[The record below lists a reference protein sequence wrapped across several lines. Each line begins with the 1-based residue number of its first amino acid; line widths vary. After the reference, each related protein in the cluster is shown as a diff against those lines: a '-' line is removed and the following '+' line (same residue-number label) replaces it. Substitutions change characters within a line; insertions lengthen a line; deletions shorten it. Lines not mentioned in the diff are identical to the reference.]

1 MDDGGSRIRRRV
13 SLPKRKRP
21 SLGRIFVAPT
31 AAELERG
38 DEKEE
43 EMVAENRRRKTAG
56 LIPVEVQPRQ
66 LSDSPDCLVLGGG
79 DTKPDLLR
87 RMPTDGGVGYQHND
101 SEEDMFGDYDSFT
114 ENSFIAEA
122 DDLEQKYMQLPEHQ
136 KHATDF
142 ATENLCSESIKNKLS
157 VTPIGNLTEL
167 QTDKHTENQ
176 SGYEDVTDEPGADLL
191 YDVPSSQAMY
201 FENLQNASNDFG
213 DQFMKERDGR
223 SSSHNTVNEELPHNC
238 IEQPQQNDESSSK
251 VRTSSDINRRT
262 SIKDHL
268 KSTMT
273 GNAKAQTPVF
283 SRSKQLKE
291 TLLSEEIN
299 VAKKTIESSSNDLG
313 PFYSLPS
320 KVRDLYVQ
328 LKGIEKLYEWQHTCL
343 TLKSVQERKNLI
355 YSLPTSGGKTLVAEI
370 LMLQELLCSRKDVL
384 MILPYVAIVQE
395 KISGLS
401 SFGIELGFFVEE
413 YAGSKGRFPPTKR
426 REKKSLYIA
435 TIEKGHSLVNSLIET
450 GRIDSLG
457 LVVVDELHMIGEGS
471 RGAILEMTLAKI
483 LYTSKTTQIIGMSA
497 TLNNV
502 EDLQKFL
509 QAEYYTS
516 QFRPV
521 ELKEYLK
528 INDTIYEIDSKAE
541 NGITFSRF
549 LNYKYSDTLK
559 KMDPDHL
566 VALVTEVIPNYSCL
580 VFCPSKK
587 NCENVAEMIC
597 KFLSKEYLKH
607 KEKEKCEVINNLK
620 NIGNGNL
627 CPVLKRTI
635 PFGVA
640 YHHSGLTS
648 DERKLLEEA
657 YSTGVLCLFTCT
669 STLAAGVNLPARRV
683 ILRAPY
689 VAMEFLKRNQYK
701 QMIGRAGRAGID
713 TIGESILILQ
723 EKDKQQV
730 LELITRP
737 LENCYSHLVQE
748 FTKGIQTL
756 FLSLIGLKIATN
768 LDDIYHFMN
777 GTFFGVQQNILL
789 KEKSLWEITVESL
802 RYLTEKGLVQK
813 DTIYKSEEEVQHN
826 FHITKLGRASFKGTI
841 DLAYCDILY
850 RDLKKGLEG
859 LVLESLL
866 HLIYLTTPY
875 DLVSQCN
882 PDWMI
887 YFRQFSQLSPAEQN
901 VAAIL
906 GVSESFIGKKASGQ
920 AIRKKVDKD
929 VVNRLYLS
937 FVLYSLLKET
947 SIWTVSEKFNMPRGY
962 VQNLLT
968 GAASFSSCVLHF
980 CEELEEFW
988 VYRAL
993 LVELTKK
1000 LTYCVKAELIPLMEV
1015 TGVLEGR
1022 AKQLYSAG
1030 YKSLMHLANAN
1041 PEVLIRTIDHLSR
1054 RQAKQIVSSAKML
1067 LHEKAEALQEEVEE
1081 LLRLPS
1087 DFPGAVA
1094 SATDEA

>member
-1 MDDGGSRIRRRV
+1 MEEGCSRIRRRV
-13 SLPKRKRP
+13 SVRKRNRP
-21 SLGRIFVAPT
+21 SLASTSAIPS
-31 AAELERG
+31 AAQLQSRDEQE
-38 DEKEE
+38 EKEE
-43 EMVAENRRRKTAG
+43 EMVARSRRRKTVG
-56 LIPVEVQPRQ
+56 VQPVE
-66 LSDSPDCLVLGGG
+66 
-79 DTKPDLLR
+79 
-87 RMPTDGGVGYQHND
+87 HND

-114 ENSFIAEA
+114 ENSFLAQV
-122 DDLEQKYMQLPEHQ
+122 DDLEQKYLQLSEQ
-136 KHATDF
+136 RKHATDF
-142 ATENLCSESIKNKLS
+142 ATEDFCSESIKNKLS
-157 VTPIGNLTEL
+157 VTTVSNFTEYKS
-167 QTDKHTENQ
+167 DEHTENQ
-176 SGYEDVTDEPGADLL
+176 TEHEDVPIEPGTDVL
-191 YDVPSSQAMY
+191 YDLPSSQVLY
-201 FENLQNASNDFG
+201 FENLQNSSNDLG
-213 DQFMKERDGR
+213 DQLTEKRDG
-223 SSSHNTVNEELPHNC
+223 SSSFPNTVNEELSHNC
-238 IEQPQQNDESSSK
+238 IKQQEQNDGSSSK
-251 VRTSSDINRRT
+251 VRSNSDTSRRK

-273 GNAKAQTPVF
+273 GNAKAQTPIF

-291 TLLSEEIN
+291 TVLSEEIN
-299 VAKKTIESSSNDLG
+299 VAKKTIESSSDDLG

-328 LKGIEKLYEWQHTCL
+328 FKGIEKLYEWQHTCL
-343 TLKSVQERKNLI
+343 TLSSVQERKNLI

-370 LMLQELLCSRKDVL
+370 LMLQELLCRRKDVL

-395 KISGLS
+395 KISSLS
-401 SFGIELGFFVEE
+401 SFAIELGFFVEE
-413 YAGSKGRFPPTKR
+413 YAGSKGRFPPIKR

-483 LYTSKTTQIIGMSA
+483 LYISKTTQVIGMSA

-502 EDLQKFL
+502 EDLQQFL

-528 INDTIYEIDSKAE
+528 INDTIYEVDSKADS
-541 NGITFSRF
+541 GMTFSRL

-597 KFLSKEYLKH
+597 KFLSKEYLKQR
-607 KEKEKCEVINNLK
+607 EKEKCELIKNLR
-620 NIGNGNL
+620 NMSSGNM

-640 YHHSGLTS
+640 YHHSGLTN
-648 DERKLLEEA
+648 DERRLLEEA
-657 YSTGVLCLFTCT
+657 YSTGTLCLFTCT

-689 VAMEFLKRNQYK
+689 VAKEFLKRNQYK

-730 LELITRP
+730 LELISRP
-737 LENCYSHLVQE
+737 LENCYSCLVQE

-777 GTFFGVQQNILL
+777 GTFFAVQQKTLL

-802 RYLTEKGLVQK
+802 GYLTEKGLLQK
-813 DTIYKSEEEVQHN
+813 YTVLSEEELQYN

-875 DLVSQCN
+875 DLVSQCD

-901 VAAIL
+901 VAALL

-920 AIRKKVDKD
+920 AIRK
-929 VVNRLYLS
+929 
-937 FVLYSLLKET
+937 
-947 SIWTVSEKFNMPRGY
+947 
-962 VQNLLT
+962 
-968 GAASFSSCVLHF
+968 
-980 CEELEEFW
+980 ELEEFW

-1000 LTYCVKAELIPLMEV
+1000 LTYCVKVELIPLMEV

-1022 AKQLYSAG
+1022 AKQLYNAG

-1054 RQAKQIVSSAKML
+1054 CQAKQIVSSAKML

-1087 DFPGAVA
+1087 DLPDVEA
-1094 SATDEA
+1094 SSSEKA

>member
-1 MDDGGSRIRRRV
+1 MDEGVSRIRRRV
-13 SLPKRKRP
+13 SVRKRDRP
-21 SLGRIFVAPT
+21 SLGSGFAAPT
-31 AAELERG
+31 AAELKPG
-38 DEKEE
+38 DEEGEEEE
-43 EMVAENRRRKTAG
+43 EMMAGSRRRKT
-56 LIPVEVQPRQ
+56 VEVQP
-66 LSDSPDCLVLGGG
+66 VE
-79 DTKPDLLR
+79 
-87 RMPTDGGVGYQHND
+87 ND
-101 SEEDMFGDYDSFT
+101 SEEDMFGDYDSFA
-114 ENSFIAEA
+114 ENSFLAQA
-122 DDLEQKYMQLPEHQ
+122 DDLEQQHMQVAEHR
-136 KHATDF
+136 KHASDLS
-142 ATENLCSESIKNKLS
+142 TEDLCSESIKHNKLS
-157 VTPIGNLTEL
+157 ITTVGNFTEL
-167 QTDKHTENQ
+167 KTDEHIKNQ
-176 SGYEDVTDEPGADLL
+176 SRHEDVSIEPDIL
-191 YDVPSSQAMY
+191 YDVPSSQVLY
-201 FENLQNASNDFG
+201 FENLQNSSDDLGN
-213 DQFMKERDGR
+213 QSTKERDWNA
-223 SSSHNTVNEELPHNC
+223 SSHKTVNEELPQNN
-238 IEQPQQNDESSSK
+238 IEQHQQIDDSSSK
-251 VRTSSDINRRT
+251 VRTSSEENRRK
-262 SIKDHL
+262 SLKEHL
-268 KSTMT
+268 KSAMT
-273 GNAKAQTPVF
+273 GNAKAQTPIF
-283 SRSKQLKE
+283 SRTKQLKE

-299 VAKKTIESSSNDLG
+299 VAKKTIESSSDDLG

-328 LKGIEKLYEWQHTCL
+328 FKGIEKLYEWQHTCL
-343 TLKSVQERKNLI
+343 TLNSVQERKNLI

-370 LMLQELLCSRKDVL
+370 LMLQELLCRRRDVL

-413 YAGSKGRFPPTKR
+413 YAGSKGKFPPIKR

-450 GRIDSLG
+450 GRIGSLG

-483 LYTSKTTQIIGMSA
+483 LYTSETTQIIGMSA

-502 EDLQKFL
+502 EDLQEFL
-509 QAEYYTS
+509 QAEYYTN

-528 INDTIYEIDSKAE
+528 INNAIYEVDCKAE
-541 NGITFSRF
+541 NSMTFSRL
-549 LNYKYSDTLK
+549 LNCQYSDTLK

-580 VFCPSKK
+580 VFCPTKK

-597 KFLSKEYLKH
+597 KFLSKEHLKH
-607 KEKEKCEVINNLK
+607 REKEKHEVIKNLK
-620 NIGNGNL
+620 NISSGNL

-640 YHHSGLTS
+640 YHHSGLTN

-689 VAMEFLKRNQYK
+689 VAKEFLKRNQYK

-713 TIGESILILQ
+713 SIGESILILQ

-730 LELITRP
+730 LELISRP

-768 LDDIYHFMN
+768 LDDIYHFMC
-777 GTFFGVQQNILL
+777 GTFFGVQQKILL
-789 KEKSLWEITVESL
+789 KEKSLWEVTVESL
-802 RYLTEKGLVQK
+802 RYLTEKGLLQK
-813 DTIYKSEEEVQHN
+813 DTINKSEEEIQYS
-826 FHITKLGRASFKGTI
+826 FHITKLGRASFK

-875 DLVSQCN
+875 DMGSQCV

-901 VAAIL
+901 VAALL
-906 GVSESFIGKKASGQ
+906 GVSENFIGKKASGQ
-920 AIRKKVDKD
+920 AIKKKVDKD

-937 FVLYSLLKET
+937 FVLYALLKET
-947 SIWTVSEKFNMPRGY
+947 NIWSVSEKFNMPRGY
-962 VQNLLT
+962 IQSLLT

-993 LVELTKK
+993 LGELTKK

-1022 AKQLYSAG
+1022 AKQLYNAG

-1081 LLRLPS
+1081 LLRLPP
-1087 DFPGAVA
+1087 DFPSIEV
-1094 SATDEA
+1094 SAAEKA

>member
-1 MDDGGSRIRRRV
+1 MDEGGSRIRRRV
-13 SLPKRKRP
+13 SLPKRNRP
-21 SLGRIFVAPT
+21 SLGCIFVAPT
-31 AAELERG
+31 AAELEPG
-38 DEKEE
+38 DEGKEEE

-56 LIPVEVQPRQ
+56 VLPVEVQPLL
-66 LSDSPDCLVLGGG
+66 LSDSPECLVLGGG
-79 DTKPDLLR
+79 DTNPDLLR
-87 RMPTDGGVGYQHND
+87 RMPTDRGVGDQHND

-114 ENSFIAEA
+114 ENSFIAQV
-122 DDLEQKYMQLPEHQ
+122 DDLEQKYMQLPEHK

-142 ATENLCSESIKNKLS
+142 ATENLYSESIKNKLS
-157 VTPIGNLTEL
+157 ITTIGNLTEL

-176 SGYEDVTDEPGADLL
+176 SGYEGVTVEPGADLL
-191 YDVPSSQAMY
+191 YDVPTSQAIY
-201 FENLQNASNDFG
+201 FENLQKSSNDLG
-213 DQFMKERDGR
+213 NCSMKERDWK

-238 IEQPQQNDESSSK
+238 IEQPQQNDEASSK
-251 VRTSSDINRRT
+251 VRISSDMNRRK

-268 KSTMT
+268 KSAMT

-283 SRSKQLKE
+283 SRSKQLKD

-320 KVRDLYVQ
+320 KVRDLYAQ
-328 LKGIEKLYEWQHTCL
+328 FKGIEKLYEWQHTCL
-343 TLKSVQERKNLI
+343 TLNSVQERKNLI

-370 LMLQELLCSRKDVL
+370 LMLQELLCCRKDVL

-395 KISGLS
+395 K
-401 SFGIELGFFVEE
+401 
-413 YAGSKGRFPPTKR
+413 
-426 REKKSLYIA
+426 
-435 TIEKGHSLVNSLIET
+435 
-450 GRIDSLG
+450 
-457 LVVVDELHMIGEGS
+457 LHMIGEGS
-471 RGAILEMTLAKI
+471 RGATLEMTLAKI
-483 LYTSKTTQIIGMSA
+483 LYTSRTTQIIGMSA

-541 NGITFSRF
+541 NGMTFSRL
-549 LNYKYSDTLK
+549 LNYKYSETLK

-607 KEKEKCEVINNLK
+607 KEKEKCEVIKNLK

-689 VAMEFLKRNQYK
+689 VAKEFLKRNQYK

-777 GTFFGVQQNILL
+777 GTFFGVQQKILL

-802 RYLTEKGLVQK
+802 RYLTEKGLLQK
-813 DTIYKSEEEVQHN
+813 DTICKSEEEVQYN

-875 DLVSQCN
+875 DLVSQSN

-906 GVSESFIGKKASGQ
+906 GVSESFLGKKASGQ

-937 FVLYSLLKET
+937 FVLYTLLKET
-947 SIWTVSEKFNMPRGY
+947 NIWTVSEKFNMPRGY
-962 VQNLLT
+962 IQNLLT

-1022 AKQLYSAG
+1022 ARQLYSAG

-1041 PEVLIRTIDHLSR
+1041 PEVLIKTIDHLSR
-1054 RQAKQIVSSAKML
+1054 RQAKQIIASAKML

-1094 SATDEA
+1094 SSTDKA